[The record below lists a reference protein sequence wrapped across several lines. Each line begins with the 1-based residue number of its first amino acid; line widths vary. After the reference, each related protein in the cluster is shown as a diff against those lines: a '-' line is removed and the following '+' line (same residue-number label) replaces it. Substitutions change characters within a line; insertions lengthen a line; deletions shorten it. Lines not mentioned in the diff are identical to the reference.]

1 MSTVLEV
8 SNTVDSC
15 SSQHHNVAGPF
26 GLALE
31 EEVYCGVVKARTRKW
46 SSLKEALRQAILSRN
61 LCFYLVLDVILFIHL
76 GSPLLI

>member
-26 GLALE
+26 GLA
-31 EEVYCGVVKARTRKW
+31 
-46 SSLKEALRQAILSRN
+46 SS
-61 LCFYLVLDVILFIHL
+61 
-76 GSPLLI
+76 